1 MIKKMDEIYCGNV
14 GYEFQHLHEAEA
26 KEWLRRQ
33 VETNNLQPSSKQQ
46 KSNTLLSLLKNHQL
60 NEFMKNTFSTSK
72 RFGIE
77 GLDSMISGLDA
88 LVEYSGTAYDMQHM
102 VLGMA
107 HRGRLNTLAIVF
119 DKPYDEIFAE
129 FQDLK
134 GEAMVGLGGDV
145 KYHLGTTT
153 TKTLHSGKQMELTL
167 LPNPSH
173 LETVDPVVY
182 GTCKAI
188 QDFTKDPIG
197 HKTFG
202 VIIHGDAAF
211 AGQGV
216 VYESL

>member
-1 MIKKMDEIYCGNV
+1 
-14 GYEFQHLHEAEA
+14 
-26 KEWLRRQ
+26 
-33 VETNNLQPSSKQQ
+33 
-46 KSNTLLSLLKNHQL
+46 
-60 NEFMKNTFSTSK
+60 MKNTFSTSK

-88 LVEYSGTAYDMQHM
+88 LVEYSGSAYDMHHM

-153 TKTLHSGKQMELTL
+153 TKTLASGKQMELTL

-173 LETVDPVVY
+173 LETVNPVVY

-188 QDFTKDPIG
+188 QDFTKDQKG
-197 HKTFG
+197 DQTFG

-211 AGQGV
+211 AG
-216 VYESL
+216 